1 MFNRIINYNTILFSN
16 EKKLELLII
25 VKNTAFNKN
34 EKQSLRIKIK
44 I

>member
-1 MFNRIINYNTILFSN
+1 MK
-16 EKKLELLII
+16 KKLELLII

-44 I
+44 IENFIIM